1 MGKGA
6 EKTGPFTK
14 QPLMTHF
21 CPHPLLSLIVP
32 GSNFQP
38 YRCWTIA
45 WLLGLGRRLLSTVSD
60 TSYPQPLW
68 SLKDREEGEYSS
80 HNPLLMVH
88 KRGDSEASGRERTKP
103 WPAQREH
110 WQRMKRH
117 GAEILPLRG
126 RQYSWPTRR
135 CDGLWPQRYRPSRER
150 FHNVT
155 NILASFALTSFF
167 LSSSEPL
174 SSLFMD
180 TSSGFSGSGLFQL
193 HRHKARSE
201 PYGQHN
207 HYRTKASRPRI
218 IYRLEPII
226 R

>member
-1 MGKGA
+1 MGKGV
-6 EKTGPFTK
+6 EETWLFTK
-14 QPLMTHF
+14 QPLTTIF

-32 GSNFQP
+32 GRHFQP

-68 SLKDREEGEYSS
+68 SLKNREEGEYSS

-88 KRGDSEASGRERTKP
+88 ERGDSEASGGEGTKP
-103 WPAQREH
+103 WTAQREH
-110 WQRMKRH
+110 WQGMKRH
-117 GAEILPLRG
+117 CAEILPLWG

-155 NILASFALTSFF
+155 HFVFSLKFSASLISFYGHIKW
-167 LSSSEPL
+167 
-174 SSLFMD
+174 LFRVRVISI
-180 TSSGFSGSGLFQL
+180 TQ
-193 HRHKARSE
+193 
-201 PYGQHN
+201 
-207 HYRTKASRPRI
+207 T
-218 IYRLEPII
+218 
-226 R
+226 